1 MTITRYFNLNLNA
14 GQSSPLTINVNQYDS
29 GEQWIF
35 TLYGDNG
42 LKFTPATGAIV
53 GVKSDGLGIINT
65 GTVDSDGRVVINE
78 TQQMTAAAGRA
89 VFELMLDSQTHGTAN
104 FVVLVEPKPGDH
116 ADLSDSDVSLIQ
128 QAIDSTIPENIAG
141 AVSDWM
147 DDNLA
152 PSQWVLDSSLSVQG
166 AAADAKAAGD
176 KIDRYITL
184 IDVVP
189 TNEYPYIK
197 FKQTYTDGS
206 LSEVNVAANSTMVA
220 VNNKIGNLLNLQTTA
235 KNNVVSAINE
245 LNSNGLSNEVKQAL
259 LNCFN
264 HVAWKDND
272 PNARQYINALQNA
285 LYPPANLL
293 YITAV
298 YTQSGIVYD
307 TASLNDLK
315 SDLVVTANYDN
326 GTTSTV
332 TTYTLSGTLTEGTST
347 ISVTYGGKSTT
358 FNVTVTAEIP
368 TGYTWLYKASDGVKL
383 SARTDIVTP
392 TNSNATET
400 LNDGNLNIYIP
411 QTTGASKY
419 IRYDLKQT
427 TNTKAKLRAKFRIND
442 MSIPTAS
449 SPPKETSAY
458 GFRLQL
464 SNGTNGT
471 VFYQNYLGT
480 NMKLVTYAGNT
491 FTDIENI
498 EFNKW
503 YIIEVERNNSQF
515 VIRLNDEVIYEA
527 TTASTYYTT
536 ANRIQV
542 QNSASDATGHNTDI
556 DVAWIAYTNND

>member
-29 GEQWIF
+29 GEQWVF

-197 FKQTYTDGS
+197 FRQTYTDGT

-245 LNSNGLSNEVKQAL
+245 LNSNSLSNEVKQAL
-259 LNCFN
+259 LAMFRKCVFLDGGDE
-264 HVAWKDND
+264 AYD
-272 PNARQYINALQNA
+272 ALEAA

-298 YTQSGIVYD
+298 YTQSGTVYNTD
-307 TASLNDLK
+307 TLDSLK

-326 GTTSTV
+326 GTSETV
-332 TTYTLSGTLTEGTST
+332 TAYTLSGTLTEGTST
-347 ISVTYGGKSTT
+347 IVVAYGGKSTT
-358 FNVTVTAEIP
+358 FNVTVTAAWNYEW
-368 TGYTWLYKASDGVKL
+368 TYTDGTLADNGWVLAASGGTTTMESDGL
-383 SARTDIVTP
+383 LLTSNTSGSNTLNY
-392 TNSNATET
+392 TNATYVGVNTISEYEFKPITIGSVSGSSSVIFGITDDGTKGAKQIIYNDNKLYMVEGSTNVVIPNVTLT
-400 LNDGNLNIYIP
+400 LNEWHKVRIEYLSSGVTVFFDDTQVYSSTSVATSYISKTNIAVVR
-411 QTTGASKY
+411 GASM
-419 IRYDLKQT
+419 
-427 TNTKAKLRAKFRIND
+427 KLRAVRFRRV
-442 MSIPTAS
+442 S
-449 SPPKETSAY
+449 
-458 GFRLQL
+458 
-464 SNGTNGT
+464 
-471 VFYQNYLGT
+471 
-480 NMKLVTYAGNT
+480 
-491 FTDIENI
+491 
-498 EFNKW
+498 
-503 YIIEVERNNSQF
+503 
-515 VIRLNDEVIYEA
+515 
-527 TTASTYYTT
+527 
-536 ANRIQV
+536 
-542 QNSASDATGHNTDI
+542 
-556 DVAWIAYTNND
+556 